1 MRGKSWKRDC
11 AAASTFDWVVVNLY
25 LIVGL
30 GNPGP
35 DYMHTRHNVG
45 FDCLDMLAS
54 DIGASLDRTR
64 FRGYF
69 GEGRIGTEKVLLLK
83 PSTYMNLSGESVG
96 EAAAFYKVPPEN
108 IILIYDDISL
118 EVGRLRIRKKGS
130 PGGHNGIKS
139 VTAHLGTDAFPRVK
153 IGIGGPQ
160 RDLVRHVLGKFQ
172 QEERDI
178 IDRTLTAAK
187 DAVIAMVKT
196 GVDSAISEYNGFRA
210 EQVSP

>member
-1 MRGKSWKRDC
+1 MRGKSWIRDC

-172 QEERDI
+172 QEERGI
-178 IDRTLTAAK
+178 VDRTLSAAK
-187 DAVIAMVKT
+187 DAVIAMVRT

-210 EQVSP
+210 EQVST

>member
-1 MRGKSWKRDC
+1 M
-11 AAASTFDWVVVNLY
+11 Y

-108 IILIYDDISL
+108 IILVYDDISL

-139 VTAHLGTDAFPRVK
+139 VTAHLGTDLFPRVK

-160 RDLVRHVLGKFQ
+160 RDLVRHVLGRFQ
-172 QEERDI
+172 TEEREI
-178 IDRTLTAAK
+178 MDRTLAAAK
-187 DAVIAMVKT
+187 DAVIAMVRT
-196 GVDSAISEYNGFRA
+196 GIDSAISEYNGFRA
-210 EQVSP
+210 EQVSS

>member
-1 MRGKSWKRDC
+1 
-11 AAASTFDWVVVNLY
+11 LY

-96 EAAAFYKVPPEN
+96 EAAAFYKIPPEN

-139 VTAHLGTDAFPRVK
+139 VTAHLGTDVFPRVK

-160 RDLVRHVLGKFQ
+160 RDLVRACAREIPAGREGYCGQDTFSSKGCCHCNG
-172 QEERDI
+172 QERSGLCDFGI
-178 IDRTLTAAK
+178 
-187 DAVIAMVKT
+187 
-196 GVDSAISEYNGFRA
+196 
-210 EQVSP
+210 

>member
-1 MRGKSWKRDC
+1 M
-11 AAASTFDWVVVNLY
+11 VVNLY

-178 IDRTLTAAK
+178 VDRTLTAAK
-187 DAVIAMVKT
+187 DAVIAMVRT

>member
-1 MRGKSWKRDC
+1 M
-11 AAASTFDWVVVNLY
+11 Y

-160 RDLVRHVLGKFQ
+160 RDLVKHVLGKFQ
-172 QEERDI
+172 QEERGFV
-178 IDRTLTAAK
+178 DRTLSAAK

-210 EQVSP
+210 EQVST

>member
-1 MRGKSWKRDC
+1 M
-11 AAASTFDWVVVNLY
+11 NLY

-69 GEGRIGTEKVLLLK
+69 GEGRIGTKKVLLLK

-139 VTAHLGTDAFPRVK
+139 VTAHLGTDVFPRVK

>member
-1 MRGKSWKRDC
+1 
-11 AAASTFDWVVVNLY
+11 
-25 LIVGL
+25 
-30 GNPGP
+30 
-35 DYMHTRHNVG
+35 
-45 FDCLDMLAS
+45 
-54 DIGASLDRTR
+54 
-64 FRGYF
+64 
-69 GEGRIGTEKVLLLK
+69 
-83 PSTYMNLSGESVG
+83 MNLSGEIVG

>member
-1 MRGKSWKRDC
+1 M
-11 AAASTFDWVVVNLY
+11 Y

-160 RDLVRHVLGKFQ
+160 RDLVKHVLGKFQ
-172 QEERDI
+172 QEERGI
-178 IDRTLTAAK
+178 VDRTLSAAK

-210 EQVSP
+210 EQVST